1 MSAIDKI
8 AYNLGARD
16 EVPNQELAKSLVDL
30 NDTEGM
36 DEIASYL
43 YDKNKSVASDCLKV
57 IYEAGYL
64 KPEMTSKYVSEFLKL
79 LTSKN
84 NRMVWGAM
92 IAVSNVTPFEH
103 EKIFEKI
110 DLIMK
115 LTKTG
120 TVITHIHGINVMLK
134 LCVID
139 RKYYD
144 KLYPT
149 LLNYLRDCR
158 PVDFGKRVELYTSII
173 NDENREEILTIVKNR
188 LPDTNK
194 NQQTRIKK
202 ALKDVDI
209 II

>member
-8 AYNLGARD
+8 AYNMGIRD
-16 EVPNQELAKSLVDL
+16 EVPNQELAKSLVENKDVK
-30 NDTEGM
+30 GM
-36 DEIASYL
+36 DEIVSYL
-43 YDKNKSVASDCLKV
+43 DDKNKSIASDCLKV
-57 IYEAGYL
+57 IYEAGYID
-64 KPEMTSKYVSEFLKL
+64 PQMTSKYISKLLKL

-92 IAVSNVTPFEH
+92 IAISNVTPYEH

-115 LTKTG
+115 LTETG

-134 LCVID
+134 LCIVD
-139 RKYYD
+139 PKYYD

-149 LLNYLRDCR
+149 LINYLKECR

-173 NDENREEILTIVKNR
+173 NDDNRDEILAIVNDR
-188 LPDTNK
+188 LPDVNK
-194 NQQTRIKK
+194 NQHSRIKR
-202 ALKDVDI
+202 ALKSVDI
-209 II
+209 LI

>member
-8 AYNLGARD
+8 ACKVGARD
-16 EVPNQELAKSLVDL
+16 EVPNQELAISLVEQ
-30 NDTEGM
+30 NDTAGL

-43 YDKNKSVASDCLKV
+43 YDKNKSIASDCLKV
-57 IYEAGYL
+57 LYEAGYIN
-64 KPEMTSKYVSEFLKL
+64 PQMTTKYTPDFLKL

-92 IAVSNVTPFEH
+92 IAVSNITPFEH
-103 EKIFEKI
+103 EKVFEKI
-110 DLIMK
+110 DLIMN
-115 LTKTG
+115 LTRTG

-134 LCVID
+134 LCLID
-139 RKYYD
+139 KSYYN

-149 LLNYLRDCR
+149 LINYLKECR
-158 PVDFGKRVELYTSII
+158 PVDFGKRVELYVSII
-173 NDENREEILTIVKNR
+173 NDDNKDDILEIVTTR

-194 NQQTRIKK
+194 SQQSRIKK
-202 ALKDVDI
+202 ALKSVDI

>member
-64 KPEMTSKYVSEFLKL
+64 KPEMISKYVSEFLKL

-158 PVDFGKRVELYTSII
+158 TVDFGKRVELYTSII
-173 NDENREEILTIVKNR
+173 NDENREEILTIGKNR

>member
-1 MSAIDKI
+1 MSTIDKI
-8 AYNLGARD
+8 AYYLGARD
-16 EVPNQELAKSLVDL
+16 EVPNQVLAKFLVD
-30 NDTEGM
+30 NKDIDGM

-43 YDKNKSVASDCLKV
+43 YDKNKSVSSDCLKV
-57 IYEAGYL
+57 IYEAGYID
-64 KPEMTSKYVSEFLKL
+64 PQMTSKYIEDFLKL

-115 LTKTG
+115 LTETG

-134 LCVID
+134 LCSIES
-139 RKYYD
+139 KYYD
-144 KLYPT
+144 KLYPI
-149 LLNYLRDCR
+149 LIDYLKECR

-173 NDENREEILTIVKNR
+173 NDDNRDEILRIVNIR
-188 LPDTNK
+188 LPDINK
-194 NQQTRIKK
+194 NQQSRIKK
-202 ALKDVDI
+202 ALKEVDI